1 MFSAENNFEKNDS
14 VLCTAEEIMRHL
26 GKKRSFIAP
35 VADRYFYNKALHL
48 NIHQSFRKP
57 EVNHLEVPYHAS
69 TDL

>member
-26 GKKRSFIAP
+26 GKKRSFLAP

-48 NIHQSFRKP
+48 
-57 EVNHLEVPYHAS
+57 
-69 TDL
+69 